1 MAEEKNK
8 KATVK
13 ETPKKETAKEKTV
26 EKKVPVEEKK
36 AEPAK
41 PVAKTKSDT
50 NEVLELIEIASA
62 PSTMGKVK
70 KGVNE
75 VTKAVER
82 GTAKLVVTAEDVSPK
97 EIIAHIPLICGEK
110 KIKYVTIPS
119 KSELGKAAGL
129 NKDCSSIA
137 IISAGEGDGKE
148 LLMKI
153 VK

>member
-13 ETPKKETAKEKTV
+13 EIPTEDAVKEA
-26 EKKVPVEEKK
+26 PVDE
-36 AEPAK
+36 EPAK
-41 PVAKTKSDT
+41 PVAKTKSIT

-70 KGVNE
+70 KGINE

-82 GTAKLVVTAEDVSPK
+82 GSAKLVVTAEDVSPK

-119 KSELGKAAGL
+119 KAELGKAAGL